1 MAGPRILVS
10 HAAPDDA
17 FAQALVAGVRAAGVD
32 AWCDEQQL
40 DWGALRAALDRELP
54 TRPVFVVILSPE
66 ALAAAG
72 VQLAIAIADE
82 LTRTREVRERVAVM
96 VRACAVPP
104 ELANF
109 RLIDATQ
116 DAMDASVALLDQ
128 LGLSGSVAAGAAL
141 VAVRQT
147 PAARP
152 LTQNAAVLPPR
163 FNELGYKGWR
173 VGDAELILP
182 PLCLVPDGPCVM
194 GSQADPSEAPPHTI
208 SLPVF
213 AIGTHPVLVAEYACF
228 VRAGHALPANVGRIT
243 WEAQFSR
250 LDHPIVNVSWR
261 DATAYA
267 AWLSQLTGQTWRL
280 PTEAEWEKAARWDD
294 ARGHAREYP
303 WGDHFESVRCNT
315 RESTLG
321 ATTAAGTYPN
331 GASPCGAQDMAG
343 NVREWTSTLY
353 APYPYDAEDGRE
365 RADSHGERVQRGSS
379 WFSFASDAR
388 AAFREWHA
396 PEDVSAVVGFRLVL
410 EAPPGV

>member
-32 AWCDEQQL
+32 AWYDEQQL
-40 DWGALRAALDRELP
+40 DWDALRAALDRELP

-104 ELANF
+104 ALADF

-116 DAMDASVALLDQ
+116 DTMDASVALLDQ
-128 LGLSGSVAAGAAL
+128 LGLVGSVAAGAAL
-141 VAVRQT
+141 VAVHLT

-163 FNELGYKGWR
+163 FNELGYKAWR
-173 VGDAELILP
+173 VGDVELILP
-182 PLCLVPDGPCVM
+182 PLCLVPVGSCAM

-213 AIGTHPVLVAEYACF
+213 AIGTYPVLVAEYACF

-250 LDHPIVNVSWR
+250 LDHPIVNVSWH

-280 PTEAEWEKAARWDD
+280 PTEAEWEKAARWDA

-303 WGDHFESVRCNT
+303 WGDRFESVRCNT

-388 AAFREWHA
+388 AAFREWYA

>member
-1 MAGPRILVS
+1 
-10 HAAPDDA
+10 
-17 FAQALVAGVRAAGVD
+17 
-32 AWCDEQQL
+32 
-40 DWGALRAALDRELP
+40 
-54 TRPVFVVILSPE
+54 
-66 ALAAAG
+66 
-72 VQLAIAIADE
+72 
-82 LTRTREVRERVAVM
+82 
-96 VRACAVPP
+96 
-104 ELANF
+104 
-109 RLIDATQ
+109 
-116 DAMDASVALLDQ
+116 
-128 LGLSGSVAAGAAL
+128 
-141 VAVRQT
+141 
-147 PAARP
+147 
-152 LTQNAAVLPPR
+152 
-163 FNELGYKGWR
+163 
-173 VGDAELILP
+173 
-182 PLCLVPDGPCVM
+182 M

-213 AIGTHPVLVAEYACF
+213 AIGTYPVLVAEYACF

-250 LDHPIVNVSWR
+250 LDHPIVNVSWH